1 MRRFVTP
8 SLRAASR
15 SPRATTGAGSRT
27 RISRPTKRSP
37 RWPMPEMRF
46 RIRWPDGS
54 AESCYSPSVVIKD
67 YLAVR
72 TDYALIDFLART
84 RTALGIA
91 SERVRAKY
99 GMPCSRA
106 LAQLAR
112 IETMASAFIG
122 DPGARVAVD
131 AFEE

>member
-1 MRRFVTP
+1 
-8 SLRAASR
+8 
-15 SPRATTGAGSRT
+15 
-27 RISRPTKRSP
+27 
-37 RWPMPEMRF
+37 MPEMRF

-54 AESCYSPSVVIKD
+54 SESCYSPSLVIKD
-67 YLAVR
+67 YFAVG
-72 TDYALIDFLART
+72 TDYALSDFLARS

-112 IETMASAFIG
+112 IETAASAFVG
-122 DPGARVAVD
+122 DPGSRVAVD
-131 AFEE
+131 AFDE